1 MVYSIK
7 QLKEL
12 SNKSDI
18 SELDKRIIIYNYII
32 WAARV
37 NVPQV
42 ITAKIN
48 DVLLFKNNVQIAKNY
63 FNSFTDE

>member
-1 MVYSIK
+1 MVSSIK

-18 SELDKRIIIYNYII
+18 SESDERIIIYNYIM

-48 DVLLFKNNVQIAKNY
+48 DVSLFKNNVQIAKNY